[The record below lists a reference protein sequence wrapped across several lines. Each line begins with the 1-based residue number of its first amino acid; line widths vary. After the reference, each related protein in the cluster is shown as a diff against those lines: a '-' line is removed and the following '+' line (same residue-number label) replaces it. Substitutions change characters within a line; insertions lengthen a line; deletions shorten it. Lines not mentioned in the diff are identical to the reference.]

1 MGSTSTHTVACLLG
15 TVLLQRSPNVILKLS
30 GVCNVPDFPLLMAS
44 LTVDELSCC
53 QEVIVNSTRELGN
66 NRMTTASL
74 IHPSSL

>member
-1 MGSTSTHTVACLLG
+1 MGSTSTHNVACLLG

-30 GVCNVPDFPLLMAS
+30 GACDVPDFPLLMAS
-44 LTVDELSCC
+44 LTVDKLSCC